1 MSPLDE
7 LRAEL
12 GDRVVTDHDVLQS
25 YSRDTAS
32 WAASGEPSA
41 LVRAA
46 RTEDVQTLARWATRH
61 RVAIV
66 PRGAGTGVAGGAN
79 ASNGCVVLSFER
91 MNRILEL
98 NADAMY
104 AVVQPG
110 VINAELKRAASERG
124 LWYAPDPSSYEISTL
139 GGNVATNAGGLCCLK
154 YGVTRDYVL
163 GLQAV
168 LASGEL
174 VTTGGRCRKDVAGY
188 DLTSLLVGSEGTLGL
203 VTEIRLR
210 LRRSLPPATTVIAWF
225 GSLEAAG
232 NATNRIVRTV
242 DPSLLELMDRAAI
255 AAVERFAGLGLVE
268 QEAAALLLIQADSG
282 KPEDLTRVREA
293 CEIAGAHL
301 VYATDDEDEG
311 KRLLQA
317 RRLAY
322 PALERLGH
330 VMIDDIS
337 VPLPHLP
344 EMLRRIEATAKAHD
358 VMVATVAHAGDGNI
372 HPLIVFDPNDARATK
387 RANLVF
393 KTLMTEAL
401 DLGGTISGE
410 HGIGSIK
417 AGYLAKQLDATSM
430 ELHRTIKRA
439 FDPLGI
445 LNPGKLLVGPEAPA
459 TTGVRSL
466 TNTDVDIG

>member
-1 MSPLDE
+1 MSSFDD
-7 LRAEL
+7 LRSAL
-12 GDRVVTDHDVLQS
+12 GDRVVTDRDVLQS

-32 WAASGEPSA
+32 WAPSDEPRA
-41 LVRAA
+41 LVRPTS
-46 RTEDVQTLARWATRH
+46 TEEVQTLARWATRH
-61 RVAIV
+61 GVPIVA
-66 PRGAGTGVAGGAN
+66 RGAGTGVAGGAN
-79 ASNGCVVLSFER
+79 ASKGCIVLSFER

-98 NADAMY
+98 NEDAMY

-110 VINAELKRAASERG
+110 VINAELKQAASECG

-154 YGVTRDYVL
+154 YGVTGDYVL

-168 LASGEL
+168 LANGEL
-174 VTTGGRCRKDVAGY
+174 VTTGGKCRKDVAGY
-188 DLTSLLVGSEGTLGL
+188 DLTSLLVGSEGTLAL

-210 LRRSLPPATTVIAWF
+210 LRRRQPPATTVIAFF

-232 NATNRIVRTV
+232 NATNGIIRSV
-242 DPSLLELMDRAAI
+242 DPSLLELMDRTAI
-255 AAVERFAGLGLVE
+255 AAVESFAGLGLVE
-268 QEAAALLLIQADSG
+268 QNAAALLLAQADSG
-282 KPEDLTRVREA
+282 RPEDLTRLREA
-293 CEIAGAHL
+293 CEAAGAHL
-301 VYATDDEDEG
+301 VYATEDEDEG

-322 PALERLGH
+322 PALERLGQ

-344 EMLRRIEATAKAHD
+344 EMLRRIEAVAIAHD
-358 VMVATVAHAGDGNI
+358 IVVATVAHAGDGNI
-372 HPLIVFDPNDARATK
+372 HPLIVFDARDPKATA

-393 KTLMTEAL
+393 ERLMSEAL

-417 AGYLAKQLDATSM
+417 AGYLKKQLDATAI
-430 ELHRTIKRA
+430 ELHRAVKRA
-439 FDPLGI
+439 FDPLGL
-445 LNPGKLLVGPEAPA
+445 LNPGKLLVAPEARGA
-459 TTGVRSL
+459 TEARAL
-466 TNTDVDIG
+466 T